1 MVKKDKAPMSQEW
14 KRQIEM
20 EYRKLKSSEETMHN
34 TLLHNSILEAW
45 KRDSPQM
52 YARLEKAGMVER
64 VAFVMQQRMWQMQED
79 LMRAGFPVTDAWEQ
93 AERETLMLEP
103 EESAEESAH
112 PEWPMTPPMAKSS
125 QKQ

>member
-1 MVKKDKAPMSQEW
+1 MVKMDKAPMSQEW
-14 KRQIEM
+14 KRQIEL
-20 EYRKLKSSEETMHN
+20 EYRKLKASEDTMHN
-34 TLLHNSILEAW
+34 AILHNSILEAW

-52 YARLEKAGMVER
+52 YARLEKAGMADR

-79 LMRAGFPVTDAWEQ
+79 LIRAGFPVTDARER

-103 EESAEESAH
+103 EESAEGSGH
-112 PEWPMTPPMAKSS
+112 PEWPMTPPLSKSS